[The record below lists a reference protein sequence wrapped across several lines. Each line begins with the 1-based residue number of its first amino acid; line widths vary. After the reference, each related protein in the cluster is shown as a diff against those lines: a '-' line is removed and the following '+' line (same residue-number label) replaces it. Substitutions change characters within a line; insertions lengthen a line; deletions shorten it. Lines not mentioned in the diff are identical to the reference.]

1 VGQFFPVITNLTND
15 FLPAHNTGQYLYS
28 QFLLE
33 IPSWRGFSWWGFM
46 WEKPD
51 KEAASIVIIHMIV
64 MMPAAHFDYMAIVAQ
79 QQQLSA
85 FESAVEAVAA
95 RKP

>member
-1 VGQFFPVITNLTND
+1 
-15 FLPAHNTGQYLYS
+15 
-28 QFLLE
+28 
-33 IPSWRGFSWWGFM
+33 M